1 MSEQGQGVQ
10 WTRNIF
16 YELKIQDI
24 TLIDPEMGIYLLK
37 ERVRDGFIVFI
48 FKQSL
53 IDNNKFTT
61 TGESTTGGSSS
72 RGMMII

>member
-1 MSEQGQGVQ
+1 
-10 WTRNIF
+10 
-16 YELKIQDI
+16 
-24 TLIDPEMGIYLLK
+24 MGIYLLK

-72 RGMMII
+72 RGMIVNQIFIKYCAINFYGFCLLKSAVLAKLTI

>member
-1 MSEQGQGVQ
+1 M
-10 WTRNIF
+10 
-16 YELKIQDI
+16 QDI
-24 TLIDPEMGIYLLK
+24 TLIEPEMGIYLLK